1 MSNIKYLK
9 DESGN
14 RISPVTNI
22 KGIFDDTGKSLL
34 DIFYPVGSYY
44 ETSNEQFNPNVTWG
58 GTWVQDTQGYCT
70 VGANTD
76 EDLLSKYNL
85 VDLQIGDTTGEAT
98 HKLTIS
104 EMPSH
109 THVSHVITK
118 TGTAIQNTW
127 GELQRGGEGGSIE
140 DKANIYS
147 YNDNTGGSQSH
158 NNVQPS
164 IGVIRWHRTA

>member
-58 GTWVQDTQGYCT
+58 GTWVQDSVGLCT
-70 VGANTD
+70 IAAD
-76 EDLLSKYNL
+76 
-85 VDLQIGDTTGEAT
+85 VDGDSQLEKFNNRVAIGVSAIRGELKHT
-98 HKLTIS
+98 LTID
-104 EMPSH
+104 EMASH
-109 THVSHVITK
+109 THTLPMSNNSSAQQYTSGDPRWPIYW
-118 TGTAIQNTW
+118 TGSGSW
-127 GELQRGGEGGSIE
+127 GNVNKAGGDEP
-140 DKANIYS
+140 
-147 YNDNTGGSQSH
+147 H